1 MDFGDMLLQW
11 ENSQKEDVLNKKN
24 AGKKNDAG
32 SKNSVYKKKANAD
45 FIEQGF
51 ASKQDAQKA
60 EVQRKT
66 VRQQMEEDR
75 KKRINPM
82 EMWLSRYGVIDK
94 DKSIEQYEQSQKLKS
109 HEYVK
114 DMPVDAYLDLHGMT
128 RDEAWKHLEV
138 FVNDCVRRKLKK
150 IMIIHGKGNHSSS
163 HDPILGEV
171 VRVFIER
178 DQRLGASGH
187 PGRSQGGTGATWIL
201 IKDKFI

>member
-1 MDFGDMLLQW
+1 
-11 ENSQKEDVLNKKN
+11 
-24 AGKKNDAG
+24 
-32 SKNSVYKKKANAD
+32 
-45 FIEQGF
+45 
-51 ASKQDAQKA
+51 
-60 EVQRKT
+60 
-66 VRQQMEEDR
+66 
-75 KKRINPM
+75 M

-163 HDPILGEV
+163 NDPILGEV

-178 DQRLGASGH
+178 D
-187 PGRSQGGTGATWIL
+187 
-201 IKDKFI
+201 